1 MIEPEQGF
9 AIDDVDYRWG
19 TTPGGISGVGRLSP
33 SNRYLHHDMPCRTAL
48 GFAAAGM
55 TISASAPDRPVMS
68 ASCEMAAPRLWRDET
83 ALWMDPLR
91 ARFGRPH
98 TEGQQRDRRD
108 SSSVTYWARWRR
120 PTVEFGLSIYGGVR
134 SSAFG
139 RSAGL
144 LYITWDDTTVAAA
157 PFVPEWRAAT
167 AALAQSA
174 ATVAAFRR
182 FDMPKA
188 LMPAGDSI
196 SPHKVSFEDW
206 RALNGRNL
214 LATPPSIGK
223 HLSRKS
229 VGLWQSGVGGRWSLS
244 TLWDSIVLADTSAVL
259 WMEVEPAK
267 GGGYSSLSVDRWSA
281 TMPYGTSGIAAAAA
295 ALMALPGI
303 KVEKG
308 EDYDA

>member
-9 AIDDVDYRWG
+9 AIDDVDYLWG
-19 TTPGGISGVGRLSP
+19 ATPGGISGAGRLPP
-33 SNRYLHHDMPCRTAL
+33 STRYLHHDMPCRTAF
-48 GFAAAGM
+48 GFAAAGL
-55 TISASAPDRPVMS
+55 TVSAPAPDRPVMS
-68 ASCEMAAPRLWRDET
+68 VSYELAAPRFWRAET
-83 ALWMDPLR
+83 ARWMDPLR

-108 SSSVTYWARWRR
+108 SSSVVYWARWRR
-120 PTVEFGLSIYGGVR
+120 PTVEIGLSLYGGIRTV
-134 SSAFG
+134 AFG

-144 LYITWDDTTVAAA
+144 LYITWRDTAAAAA
-157 PFVPEWRAAT
+157 PFVAQWRATT

-174 ATVAAFRR
+174 MTIAAFQR
-182 FDMPKA
+182 FDMPGS
-188 LMPAGDSI
+188 LMPAGDPI
-196 SPHKVSFEDW
+196 DPHNASFEGW

-214 LATPPSIGK
+214 LATPLPIGER
-223 HLSRKS
+223 LSRKS
-229 VGLWQSGVGGRWSLS
+229 FALWQSGVDSRWALS
-244 TLWDSIVLADTSAVL
+244 NLWDTIVLGDASAVL

-267 GGGYSSLSVDRWSA
+267 GSGYSSLSVDRWSV
-281 TMPYGTSGIAAAAA
+281 TMPYGTPGIATAAA